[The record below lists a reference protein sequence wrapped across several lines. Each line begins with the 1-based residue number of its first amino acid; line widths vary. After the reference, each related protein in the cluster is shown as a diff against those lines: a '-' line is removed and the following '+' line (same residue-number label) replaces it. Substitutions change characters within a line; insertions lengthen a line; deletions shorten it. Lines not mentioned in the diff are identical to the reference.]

1 MLIDFLKKG
10 EMTNI
15 SEGIGLMSNHRP
27 ALELFLEENVIEL
40 MIGKI
45 YIFLITTYI
54 IAFLLIHISDQL
66 RDEDVPLGTKVKICS
81 ALAAVFKLSS
91 IACRVA
97 IDYDGVVKSLFY
109 PYILLNIL
117 KCIFVQST
125 IADLLSRSVTA
136 GDSTVDLKMQLV
148 QMLISLARQQALRP
162 VVMTKNMAKNLYF
175 SLRVWFY

>member
-45 YIFLITTYI
+45 YIFI
-54 IAFLLIHISDQL
+54 IAFLLVHISDQL
-66 RDEDVPLGTKVKICS
+66 RDEDVPLVTKVEICS

-97 IDYDGVVKSLFY
+97 IDYDGVVKSLLY
-109 PYILLNIL
+109 PYTFKYVFICSVNNCGSSL
-117 KCIFVQST
+117 T
-125 IADLLSRSVTA
+125 ISHC
-136 GDSTVDLKMQLV
+136 
-148 QMLISLARQQALRP
+148 
-162 VVMTKNMAKNLYF
+162 
-175 SLRVWFY
+175 